1 MHTGMPLWYENHWQ
15 ALLLV
20 QALLGV
26 FAFSYALRHRPRFWL
41 RLGMSLVLGAALV
54 EAVTR
59 LFFDRGLW
67 AEFLVI
73 TILYILLNGIVFFC
87 YDESPWT
94 VLFVTASGYLVQ
106 DMASALKSTL
116 RFSLPTNFF
125 DELASTTPGVLL
137 FDVVCYGGFYLL
149 AWLIFHSY
157 IQNGGQRF
165 GTRGKALFSVA
176 ALLLCAGLTRM
187 TRDGADHSFT
197 LSLSLYLYRTLCDAF
212 VLIIQYSVMERA
224 LLSERMETMR
234 QIVHQQHRQYRAS
247 RERVWQLNEKY
258 HDLKQL
264 LTSLRGKVPAS
275 EVEKLEKS
283 ISAYTDAV
291 RTGNNVLDVV
301 LSEKSAQCRRH
312 GIQLT
317 CYADGAALDFVEGL
331 DLYSLMDDALS
342 NAIEETMKLSL
353 ERRFVTVTVR
363 REGGMTAIHVENP
376 CGLAR
381 SADLDRGY
389 GLHSMQHI
397 AAKYGGSMAI
407 KQQKE
412 MFYLDVLLLAPES
425 SSG

>member
-1 MHTGMPLWYENHWQ
+1 M
-15 ALLLV
+15 
-20 QALLGV
+20 
-26 FAFSYALRHRPRFWL
+26 
-41 RLGMSLVLGAALV
+41 
-54 EAVTR
+54 
-59 LFFDRGLW
+59 
-67 AEFLVI
+67 
-73 TILYILLNGIVFFC
+73 
-87 YDESPWT
+87 
-94 VLFVTASGYLVQ
+94 
-106 DMASALKSTL
+106 
-116 RFSLPTNFF
+116 
-125 DELASTTPGVLL
+125 
-137 FDVVCYGGFYLL
+137 
-149 AWLIFHSY
+149 
-157 IQNGGQRF
+157 
-165 GTRGKALFSVA
+165 
-176 ALLLCAGLTRM
+176 
-187 TRDGADHSFT
+187 
-197 LSLSLYLYRTLCDAF
+197 
-212 VLIIQYSVMERA
+212 
-224 LLSERMETMR
+224 
-234 QIVHQQHRQYRAS
+234 
-247 RERVWQLNEKY
+247 
-258 HDLKQL
+258 
-264 LTSLRGKVPAS
+264 
-275 EVEKLEKS
+275 
-283 ISAYTDAV
+283 
-291 RTGNNVLDVV
+291 V